1 MRQRHS
7 ESCVAWDLTF
17 DRAALATSKASST
30 LASISAIK
38 EESGL
43 SDDDIEDLV
52 AKGYTTIRLFARAPT
67 NVDKLIER
75 IVEPYVVGVTI
86 DLLEHKSE
94 RHADITETVF
104 FVAWEEANLL
114 RDREFAAT
122 VSAPLPPLAAQ
133 EHGPNPPAQKAPV
146 VLPLAD
152 WQRGVDRWEQQW
164 TPKREFPTSMLTG
177 SDFVLAR
184 LLWERNVSRVFTPLG
199 LTEVVCTRAFNLDG
213 TININ
218 RVDKPQR
225 DAALRISATG
235 VETESATA
243 ADTELGSK
251 WDTADA
257 IDANG
262 WALRWAEYASD
273 PVWDDWRNWLLRLLR
288 ETGFGLKPFSYFYLV
303 AGWRIAMAMRGG
315 VTWDEA
321 VTKLMADAN
330 WTSLHKSRAVEAT
343 STTS

>member
-1 MRQRHS
+1 M
-7 ESCVAWDLTF
+7 
-17 DRAALATSKASST
+17 
-30 LASISAIK
+30 
-38 EESGL
+38 
-43 SDDDIEDLV
+43 
-52 AKGYTTIRLFARAPT
+52 
-67 NVDKLIER
+67 
-75 IVEPYVVGVTI
+75 TI